1 MGLSEEQIQRY
12 SRHILLPGVGGAGQE
27 RLLASSVLIAFSAE
41 EESAAL
47 ITLVYL
53 AAGGVGRVGW
63 CPLDEAGG
71 GDGQGGESPLS
82 SFLGACVGDGVR
94 SLNPDCTLVPCRPG
108 EDGGEDFDALILLGD
123 ESTRDFEA
131 FESTGKFAIRG
142 ASRGEAGEILEG
154 PGASIKPGA
163 ALDGEGA
170 STIAAR
176 GALGAWLAARVLRRL
191 VDEVDTVGSTAQARF
206 DLSRGF
212 MEASARI
219 S

>member
-41 EESAAL
+41 EESAAVVV
-47 ITLVYL
+47 LVYL

-63 CPLDEAGG
+63 CPLDGA
-71 GDGQGGESPLS
+71 DGREGESPLS

-108 EDGGEDFDALILLGD
+108 EDGGEVFDVLILLGD

-170 STIAAR
+170 STIATR

>member
-12 SRHILLPGVGGAGQE
+12 SRHILLPGVGGVGQE

-47 ITLVYL
+47 IALVYL

-63 CPLDEAGG
+63 CPLDGA
-71 GDGQGGESPLS
+71 DGWKGESLLS
-82 SFLGACVGDGVR
+82 SFMGACVGDGVK

-108 EDGGEDFDALILLGD
+108 EDGGEVFDALIWLGD
-123 ESTRDFEA
+123 EAPADFEA
-131 FESTGKFAIRG
+131 FELMGKFAIRG
-142 ASRGEAGEILEG
+142 ASRDEAGEILED
-154 PGASIKPGA
+154 PGALEKPGA
-163 ALDGEGA
+163 ASHGGGA
-170 STIAAR
+170 RMAATQ

-212 MEASARI
+212 MEASARL

>member
-63 CPLDEAGG
+63 CPLDGAGG
-71 GDGQGGESPLS
+71 REEESPLS
-82 SFLGACVGDGVR
+82 SFLGACVGDGVC
-94 SLNPDCTLVPCRPG
+94 SLNPDCTLVSCRPG
-108 EDGGEDFDALILLGD
+108 EDGGEVFDALILLGD

-154 PGASIKPGA
+154 PGVFGKPGA

-212 MEASARI
+212 MEASASI